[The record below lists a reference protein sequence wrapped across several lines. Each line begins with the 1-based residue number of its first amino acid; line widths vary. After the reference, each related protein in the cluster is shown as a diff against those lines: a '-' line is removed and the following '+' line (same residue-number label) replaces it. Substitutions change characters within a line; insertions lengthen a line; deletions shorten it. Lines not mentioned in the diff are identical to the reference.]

1 MKIYKIAILL
11 SYLSI
16 ASVSA
21 VMLTPALPQIG
32 KFYILNA
39 SSLSWF
45 VGIFLFGY
53 VFGLLIYAP
62 LANRFGRL
70 KAIRFGF
77 LINLIG
83 LVICYIAA
91 TSILSSYSLLLLG
104 RVITAL
110 GSSAGLACTF
120 TLVNE
125 LLDEAQAK
133 KAISYSM
140 LSFMLSIGIAV
151 TLGGIITQYLQW
163 QDLFFIL
170 FIHGA
175 LAYLST
181 FLFHETLQEKHSLHP
196 TVIIQKYAHALKNH
210 RLRHYSLIIGLCSTV
225 SYGYAAAAP
234 IIAQHMLHLTP
245 SQYGYWN
252 LIALA
257 GTLISGLTASR
268 ILHRFDANK
277 IIIIAIAIIL
287 IGAILLYLS
296 IALNAGALIF
306 FLICAL
312 LYYFG
317 GLLFPSAT
325 LFASSAINDKAS
337 ASSMMSFVNMGSAML
352 AVIIMGYLPG
362 NSALQFSLILIVF
375 IAINIFSGIL
385 LRRDNNRH

>member
-1 MKIYKIAILL
+1 MKTYKIAILL

-21 VMLTPALPQIG
+21 VILTPALPQIG
-32 KFYILNA
+32 KFYSLDT

-53 VFGLLIYAP
+53 VFGQLIYAP

-77 LINLIG
+77 VINLIG

-91 TSILSSYSLLLLG
+91 TNMLHSYSLLLLG

-125 LLDEAQAK
+125 LLNEAQAK

-140 LSFMLSIGIAV
+140 LSFMLGIGIAV
-151 TLGGIITQYLQW
+151 TLGGVVTQYLQW

-196 TVIIQKYAHALKNH
+196 IAIAQRYAHALKNH
-210 RLRHYSLIIGLCSTV
+210 RLRHYALIIGLCSTV

-234 IIAQHMLHLTP
+234 MIAQHMLHLTP
-245 SQYGYWN
+245 SEYGYWN

-257 GTLISGLTASR
+257 GTLISGLSAPR

-277 IIIIAIAIIL
+277 IIMVAIAIIF

-296 IALNAGALIF
+296 VQFNARALVF
-306 FLICAL
+306 FLICAV
-312 LYYFG
+312 LYYFS

-337 ASSMMSFVNMGSAML
+337 ASSMMSFMNMGSAML

-362 NSALQFSLILIVF
+362 DSALQFSLILIAF
-375 IAINIFSGIL
+375 IAINIISGIFL
-385 LRRDNNRH
+385 KRDNQS

>member
-1 MKIYKIAILL
+1 MKTYKIAILL

-21 VMLTPALPQIG
+21 VILTPALPQIG
-32 KFYILNA
+32 KFYSLDT

-53 VFGLLIYAP
+53 VFGQLIYAP

-77 LINLIG
+77 AINLIG
-83 LVICYIAA
+83 LVICYIAV
-91 TSILSSYSLLLLG
+91 TNILHSYSLLLLA

-120 TLVNE
+120 TLINE
-125 LLDEAQAK
+125 LLNEAQAK

-140 LSFMLSIGIAV
+140 LSFMLGIGIAV
-151 TLGGIITQYLQW
+151 TLGGVVTQYLQW

-170 FIHGA
+170 LIHGA

-196 TVIIQKYAHALKNH
+196 IAIAQRYTHALKSH
-210 RLRHYSLIIGLCSTV
+210 RLRHYALIIGLCSTV

-234 IIAQHMLHLTP
+234 MIAQHILHLTP
-245 SQYGYWN
+245 SEYGYWN

-257 GTLISGLTASR
+257 GTLISGLTAPR

-277 IIIIAIAIIL
+277 LIMVAIAIVF
-287 IGAILLYLS
+287 IGAISLYLS
-296 IALNAGALIF
+296 VVLNTGALVF
-306 FLICAL
+306 FLICAV
-312 LYYFG
+312 LYYFS

-337 ASSMMSFVNMGSAML
+337 VSSMMSFMNMGSAML

-362 NSALQFSLILIVF
+362 NSALQFSLILIAF
-375 IAINIFSGIL
+375 IAINIISGIFL
-385 LRRDNNRH
+385 KRDNQS

>member
-1 MKIYKIAILL
+1 MKTYKIAILL

-32 KFYILNA
+32 RFYTLSP

-53 VFGLLIYAP
+53 VFGQLIYAP

-77 LINLIG
+77 VINLIG

-91 TSILSSYSLLLLG
+91 TNILSSYNLLLLG

-140 LSFMLSIGIAV
+140 LSFMLGIGIAV
-151 TLGGIITQYLQW
+151 TLGGIVTQYLQW

-175 LAYLST
+175 LAFLST
-181 FLFHETLQEKHSLHP
+181 FLFHETLQEQHSLHP
-196 TVIIQKYAHALKNH
+196 IAIAQRYAHALKNH
-210 RLRHYSLIIGLCSTV
+210 RLRHYALIIGLCSTV

-234 IIAQHMLHLTP
+234 MIAQHMLHLTP
-245 SQYGYWN
+245 SEYGYWN

-257 GTLISGLTASR
+257 GTLVSGLTAPR

-277 IIIIAIAIIL
+277 IIMFAIAIIF

-296 IALNAGALIF
+296 VVFNAGALVF
-306 FLICAL
+306 FVICAA
-312 LYYFG
+312 LYYFS

-337 ASSMMSFVNMGSAML
+337 ASSMMSFINMGSAML

-375 IAINIFSGIL
+375 IAINIMSGIFL
-385 LRRDNNRH
+385 KRDNKS

>member
-1 MKIYKIAILL
+1 MKTYKIAILL

-21 VMLTPALPQIG
+21 VILTPALPQIG
-32 KFYILNA
+32 KFYSLA
-39 SSLSWF
+39 PSSLSWF

-53 VFGLLIYAP
+53 VFGQLIYAP

-77 LINLIG
+77 IINLIG

-91 TSILSSYSLLLLG
+91 TNMLSSYSLLLLG

-125 LLDEAQAK
+125 LLNEAQAK

-140 LSFMLSIGIAV
+140 LSFMLGIGIAV
-151 TLGGIITQYLQW
+151 TLGGVVTQYLQW

-170 FIHGA
+170 FIHGV

-196 TVIIQKYAHALKNH
+196 IAIAQRYAHALKNH
-210 RLRHYSLIIGLCSTV
+210 RLRHYALIIGLCSTV

-234 IIAQHMLHLTP
+234 MIAQHMLHLTP
-245 SQYGYWN
+245 SEYGYWN

-257 GTLISGLTASR
+257 GTLISGLSAPR
-268 ILHRFDANK
+268 ILHRFDVNK
-277 IIIIAIAIIL
+277 IIIVAIAIIF

-296 IALNAGALIF
+296 VQFNARALVF
-306 FLICAL
+306 FLICAV
-312 LYYFG
+312 LYYFS

-325 LFASSAINDKAS
+325 LFASSAIKDKAS
-337 ASSMMSFVNMGSAML
+337 ASSMMSFMNMGSARAHSRFVGKS
-352 AVIIMGYLPG
+352 AV
-362 NSALQFSLILIVF
+362 V
-375 IAINIFSGIL
+375 
-385 LRRDNNRH
+385 

>member
-1 MKIYKIAILL
+1 MKTYKIAILL

-21 VMLTPALPQIG
+21 VILTPALPQIS
-32 KFYILNA
+32 KFYTLDT

-53 VFGLLIYAP
+53 VFGQLIYAP

-77 LINLIG
+77 AINLIG

-91 TSILSSYSLLLLG
+91 TNILSSYSLLLLG

-120 TLVNE
+120 TLINE
-125 LLDEAQAK
+125 LLNEAQAK

-140 LSFMLSIGIAV
+140 LSFMLDIGIAV
-151 TLGGIITQYLQW
+151 TLGGVVTQYLQW

-196 TVIIQKYAHALKNH
+196 IAIAQRYTHALKSH
-210 RLRHYSLIIGLCSTV
+210 RLRHYALIIGLCSTV

-245 SQYGYWN
+245 SEYGYWN

-257 GTLISGLTASR
+257 GTLISGLTAPR

-277 IIIIAIAIIL
+277 IILFAIAIIF

-296 IALNAGALIF
+296 VLLNTGALVF
-306 FLICAL
+306 FLICAV
-312 LYYFG
+312 LYYFS

-337 ASSMMSFVNMGSAML
+337 ASSMMSFMNMGSAML

-362 NSALQFSLILIVF
+362 DSALQFSLILIAF
-375 IAINIFSGIL
+375 IAINIISGIFL
-385 LRRDNNRH
+385 KRDNQS